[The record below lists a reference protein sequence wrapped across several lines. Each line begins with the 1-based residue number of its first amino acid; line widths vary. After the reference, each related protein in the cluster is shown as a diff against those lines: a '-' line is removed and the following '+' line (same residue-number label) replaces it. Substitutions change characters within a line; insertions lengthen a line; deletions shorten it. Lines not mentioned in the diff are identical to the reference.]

1 MKKLTNQSPLFDIT
15 NRINEIIDSLKDS
28 KEIYQN
34 FKPDIGES
42 LTTTYR
48 NEDIPT
54 SYGVI
59 VMGVYKIE
67 LKTENSSLAY
77 ELFINGQSKKGTLNK
92 DKNTVKN
99 IFMSK
104 GDKIIF
110 RDKTLAD
117 EDLVTISFE
126 MNILEAFTKEY
137 DSVQNN
143 IGIVSKI
150 SEESSKQ
157 MEKISEIIKN
167 FSSTLNIEPVSKE
180 ELGQYLETIGS

>member
-1 MKKLTNQSPLFDIT
+1 MQKLTNQSPLFDIT
-15 NRINEIIDSLKDS
+15 NRINEIIDELKGS
-28 KEIYQN
+28 KEVYQN

-42 LTTTYR
+42 LTKTYR

-54 SYGVI
+54 SYNVI

-77 ELFINGQSKKGTLNK
+77 ELFINGQSKKGILNK
-92 DKNTVKN
+92 DKNIVKN

-110 RDKTLAD
+110 RDKTLVD

-137 DSVQNN
+137 EAVQNN
-143 IGIVSKI
+143 IGIVSEI
-150 SEESSKQ
+150 SEETKKE
-157 MEKISEIIKN
+157 MVKINEIIKN
-167 FSSTLNIEPVSKE
+167 FYSTIDLEPVSKE
-180 ELGQYLETIGS
+180 ELQSLLASIGG

>member
-1 MKKLTNQSPLFDIT
+1 MKKLTNQSPLFDVT
-15 NRINEIIDSLKDS
+15 NRINEIIDNLNDS
-28 KEIYQN
+28 KEVYQN
-34 FKPDIGES
+34 FKPDMGES
-42 LTTTYR
+42 LTKAYR

-54 SYGVI
+54 SYDVI

-77 ELFINGQSKKGTLNK
+77 ELFINGQSKKGNLNK
-92 DKNTVKN
+92 DKNAVKN

-126 MNILEAFTKEY
+126 MNILEAFAKEY
-137 DSVQNN
+137 ESVQNN
-143 IGIVSKI
+143 IGIVSEI
-150 SEESSKQ
+150 SEESKRQ
-157 MEKISEIIKN
+157 IDAIKKAIDD
-167 FSSTLNIEPVSKE
+167 FYGTLEMEPVSKE
-180 ELGQYLETIGS
+180 ELQVYLESLEN

>member
-28 KEIYQN
+28 KEVYQN

-42 LTTTYR
+42 LTKTYR

-54 SYGVI
+54 SYDVV

-67 LKTENSSLAY
+67 LKTENSNLAY
-77 ELFINGQSKKGTLNK
+77 ELFINGQSKKGNLNK
-92 DKNTVKN
+92 DKNIVKN

-137 DSVQNN
+137 EAVQNN
-143 IGIVSKI
+143 ISIVARI
-150 SEESSKQ
+150 SEDSKRQ
-157 MEKISEIIKN
+157 MEEINEIIKN
-167 FSSTLNIEPVSKE
+167 FYNSLDFEPVTKG
-180 ELGQYLETIGS
+180 ELDEYLESLEA

>member
-15 NRINEIIDSLKDS
+15 NRINEIIDNLKDN
-28 KEIYQN
+28 KEVYQN

-42 LTTTYR
+42 LTKTYK

-54 SYGVI
+54 SYDAI

-77 ELFINGQSKKGTLNK
+77 ELFINGQSKKGILNK
-92 DKNTVKN
+92 DKNIVEN

-110 RDKTLAD
+110 KDKTLAD

-126 MNILEAFTKEY
+126 MNVLQAFTEEY
-137 DSVQNN
+137 ELVRSN
-143 IGIVSKI
+143 INIISKI
-150 SEESSKQ
+150 SEDNKKQ
-157 MEKISEIIKN
+157 MAEINEIIKN
-167 FSSTLNIEPVSKE
+167 FYSTINFEPVTKG
-180 ELGQYLETIGS
+180 ELDEYLKSIGG